1 MTPFTE
7 ICEKR
12 RIFLSQKSY
21 YIRRIFLSQKSY
33 YIFLSHKYVRREA
46 YDAFSFSWYGYGG
59 VATVATVGWLLLVG
73 IIKSQVSFEEY
84 RLFYRAFLQ
93 KRPII

>member
-7 ICEKR
+7 ICEK
-12 RIFLSQKSY
+12 
-21 YIRRIFLSQKSY
+21 RRIFLSQKSY

-59 VATVATVGWLLLVG
+59 VATMATVGWLRLVG
-73 IIKSQVSFEEY
+73 FIKSQVSFSEY
-84 RLFYRAFLQ
+84 RLFYRAFLRE
-93 KRPII
+93 RPVI